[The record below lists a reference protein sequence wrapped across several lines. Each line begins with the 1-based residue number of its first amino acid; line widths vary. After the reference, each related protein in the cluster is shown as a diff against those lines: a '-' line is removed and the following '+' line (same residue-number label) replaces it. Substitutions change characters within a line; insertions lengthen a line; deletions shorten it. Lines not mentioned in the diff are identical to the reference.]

1 MMAARIPKSNR
12 RVRDLERS
20 TVWVKGG
27 VCLDQ
32 AARVRTLTNSRKGPP
47 ILHEGQLAD
56 SQLAEELTLAAGDV
70 GVCAEVKAND
80 LNRTQRPEELR
91 QYLDEVEKAA
101 RRLADVMDQMGEA
114 AYNVLHQHGAFQLD
128 QAEGDGME
136 ARGHDLAGVILSGR
150 VRTLQQ
156 AAEGARDKLKGARP
170 KKKDNQ
176 DAAVWKL
183 ADIYAKASG
192 RNPSAKDTMDTPF
205 SRFAD
210 AALPL
215 LGVNPVSKEILRRV
229 LSERQKL
236 MADGGS

>member
-1 MMAARIPKSNR
+1 MAARIPTSNR
-12 RVRDLERS
+12 RVGDSDRP
-20 TVWVKGG
+20 TVWVKNGIS
-27 VCLDQ
+27 LDQ
-32 AARVRTLTNSRKGPP
+32 AARVRTLTNSKRGPT
-47 ILHEGQLAD
+47 ILDGGQLDD
-56 SQLAEELTLAAGDV
+56 SQLAEELTLAAGDL

-80 LNRTQRPEELR
+80 LYPTQRPEELR

-114 AYNVLHQHGAFQLD
+114 AYSALHQHGAFQLD

-150 VRTLQQ
+150 VRALQQ
-156 AAEGARDKLKGARP
+156 AAEGARDELKGARP

-183 ADIYAKASG
+183 ADIFQQASG
-192 RNPSAKDTMDTPF
+192 RNPSANDAVDTPF

-215 LGVNPVSKEILRRV
+215 LGVDPVSKEVLRRV
-229 LSERQKL
+229 LSERQKST
-236 MADGGS
+236 ADGGS